1 MDNSKN
7 NPILD
12 SSLSTWSCPH
22 CNISNY
28 DFNKLMTQ
36 FILQTLFRSPG
47 MQEFVNN
54 ALSILNPKYHKG
66 TNTQSLT
73 K

>member
-22 CNISNY
+22 CNISYY
-28 DFNKLMTQ
+28 DFNKLIDTVY
-36 FILQTLFRSPG
+36 FTDPLATIKINLD
-47 MQEFVNN
+47 
-54 ALSILNPKYHKG
+54 
-66 TNTQSLT
+66 
-73 K
+73 